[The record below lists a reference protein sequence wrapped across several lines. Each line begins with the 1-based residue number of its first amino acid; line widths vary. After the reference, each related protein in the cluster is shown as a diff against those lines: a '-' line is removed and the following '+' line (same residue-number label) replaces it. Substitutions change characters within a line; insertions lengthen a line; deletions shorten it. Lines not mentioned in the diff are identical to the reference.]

1 MRNNF
6 RFFIIATSLIVV
18 ILLFPASAK
27 AASILYTDAIQA
39 GQVIDQDV
47 FLVAD
52 EPVIEGTVNGDVFI
66 VGSNVTISGNV
77 NGSIFVIAQSL
88 SISGEINGNLFAA
101 AVNINQLDGGEI
113 TRNLYGVALNLTT
126 EEGSSIGRDLFTVA
140 ISARLSGETER
151 DTNAIIGA
159 WQLFQIIRDVI
170 DNNLIGLV
178 PDQPPSTIA
187 NIRYISYPNSSP
199 HLARII
205 SGQLSESSEFPD
217 WILTALLSLLNFLIV
232 GSLMLWIF
240 PRRSQAWIAK
250 IQNRPLASAGYG
262 SLVLINGYL
271 LPVLVLIL
279 LIGLL
284 LGLIYLSLPSLAWM
298 VFFTGLGL
306 LMSLFSLFLIA
317 TIYLSKAIVAY
328 LAGTLILS
336 LFAKKVLK
344 YKIIPLLLG
353 LIIYVLLA
361 SIPYMGSFI
370 GLVVTLLGLGS
381 IWLTLRQPLDPVVF
395 SDDTESE

>member
-1 MRNNF
+1 
-6 RFFIIATSLIVV
+6 
-18 ILLFPASAK
+18 
-27 AASILYTDAIQA
+27 
-39 GQVIDQDV
+39 
-47 FLVAD
+47 
-52 EPVIEGTVNGDVFI
+52 
-66 VGSNVTISGNV
+66 
-77 NGSIFVIAQSL
+77 
-88 SISGEINGNLFAA
+88 
-101 AVNINQLDGGEI
+101 
-113 TRNLYGVALNLTT
+113 
-126 EEGSSIGRDLFTVA
+126 
-140 ISARLSGETER
+140 
-151 DTNAIIGA
+151 
-159 WQLFQIIRDVI
+159 
-170 DNNLIGLV
+170 
-178 PDQPPSTIA
+178 
-187 NIRYISYPNSSP
+187 
-199 HLARII
+199 
-205 SGQLSESSEFPD
+205 
-217 WILTALLSLLNFLIV
+217 
-232 GSLMLWIF
+232 MLWIF

-284 LGLIYLSLPSLAWM
+284 LGLIYLSLPSLAWI

-336 LFAKKVLK
+336 LFAKKILK

-395 SDDTESE
+395 NDDTDSE